1 MTYKLGIYSRF
12 LIKFKYTYR
21 HRLYLVEHK
30 ISLKYE
36 HRKLNEMTNY
46 NI

>member
-21 HRLYLVEHK
+21 LYLVEHK
-30 ISLKYE
+30 ISLKHE